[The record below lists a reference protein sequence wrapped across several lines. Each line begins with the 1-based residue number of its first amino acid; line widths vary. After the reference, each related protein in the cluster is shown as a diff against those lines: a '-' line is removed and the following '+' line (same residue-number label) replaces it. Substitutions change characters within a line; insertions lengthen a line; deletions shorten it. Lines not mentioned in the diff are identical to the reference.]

1 MWHLY
6 RCLYD
11 VPISLYCHRTW
22 APILK
27 QIRSVIQNGQIPA
40 ENWNSEH
47 ECQREPH
54 LCFVSVIFRRP
65 AGLSGTVLLKMNPPL
80 LCSQP
85 QRVCGASAVVLAV
98 TWHGTDWRQREAASV
113 ITVFKDI
120 FKKSPSLLDPP
131 GALALFCFLFF
142 FPLEFFLML
151 PSVALWK
158 RAPWKPPPTTSR
170 TAEPCSP
177 ARRGSFTPPARQWL
191 KGCIFNSAE
200 LKERS
205 QLCFSLSLSLFF
217 SCLFVSISVLPPP
230 SSSHPPPPCCMVC
243 FSDLSFIFHGFL
255 GSTRS
260 AVFKVFHFWE
270 RSAVWA
276 ESSAVMW
283 FCGLYSRSLR
293 TLPHRVASFS
303 HSRKKQSF
311 HLFFQ
316 VFQP

>member
-47 ECQREPH
+47 ECQREPR
-54 LCFVSVIFRRP
+54 LCFVSAISRRP

-205 QLCFSLSLSLFF
+205 QLCFSLSLSFFF

-230 SSSHPPPPCCMVC
+230 HPPLILP
-243 FSDLSFIFHGFL
+243 L
-255 GSTRS
+255 R
-260 AVFKVFHFWE
+260 
-270 RSAVWA
+270 AVWFA
-276 ESSAVMW
+276 FQICVSYFMVFWVAQDQLFLKFFTFESGELCCNVILWLVQPFPSDSA
-283 FCGLYSRSLR
+283 
-293 TLPHRVASFS
+293 T
-303 HSRKKQSF
+303 QSC
-311 HLFFQ
+311 LFLSQ
-316 VFQP
+316 